1 MKFGELFVDS
11 LKYPLTDLKRLLIL
25 FVLFLGSFLLVPGI
39 IGYGYALRII
49 KHSLNGEKGFPDF
62 DNKWE
67 LFTKGIDFL
76 VVSAIYGIPSFLVAF
91 LLLNKLNISTLTV
104 SLIYSSPIN
113 MLIFAVVGFLV
124 GIVFVIGLTNMV
136 YENRFFAAF
145 DFKRIFHLIG
155 MIGWKRYLAYIVVY
169 TLIINLISL
178 LSIIILDP
186 LTAHSSTFF
195 IVFTII
201 NYIISSYKIVFGSR
215 FKGLIFPL
223 ELKET

>member
-1 MKFGELFVDS
+1 M
-11 LKYPLTDLKRLLIL
+11 
-25 FVLFLGSFLLVPGI
+25 GSFLLVPGI

-169 TLIINLISL
+169 SLIINLISL

-186 LTAHSSTFF
+186 LIAHSSTFF

-201 NYIISSYKIVFGSR
+201 NSIISSYKIVFGSR